1 MKRIFLSVTLAALVS
16 GCGVF
21 GGDSKKPRTPVLG
34 ERLPVLVYET
44 GVEPDPALADV
55 TVVLPVAETNAAWS
69 QPGGNAA
76 KNLGHVTLAPSLSRV
91 WSASIGRGGG
101 KRAQLVSPPVAAD
114 GRVFAIDTTAT
125 VRAFDAASGRELWRQ
140 RLPTSGETEAAAF
153 GGGVSVIGDQVFAT
167 SGLGTVSALNAATG
181 RQIWTRALGLPLR
194 GAPAVSDGRVLAMS
208 QDNQLFAL
216 SATDGQSLWDMAGT
230 VETAGLLGAGSPA
243 IALDTV
249 VAGFS
254 SGELVALRIENGRPA
269 WQDALSRTGISTSVS
284 SLSDVDASPAI
295 DRGRVFAIGR
305 GGRMVAIELSTGQ
318 RVWEVNAAGTS
329 TPWVAGDWVYVVTD
343 DSRLLCLSRAS
354 GKVRWATQLPAYR
367 AAKKKKDQIHWA
379 GPVLASDGL
388 FLTGSNGQ
396 MVSVSATSG
405 EIIST
410 TKLPD
415 RTSLPPIVA
424 NNMLFVLSADGT
436 LSAWR

>member
-1 MKRIFLSVTLAALVS
+1 MKRILLPLALGVLLS
-16 GCGVF
+16 GCGIF
-21 GGDSKKPRTPVLG
+21 NGNDKKTRTPVLG

-55 TVVLPVAETNAAWS
+55 TVVLPVAETNATWS

-76 KNLGHVTLAPSLSRV
+76 KNLGHVTLGASLSRV
-91 WSASIGRGGG
+91 WSTSIGKGGG
-101 KRAQLVSPPVAAD
+101 KRAQLVSAPVVAD
-114 GRVFAIDTTAT
+114 GRVFTIDTSAT
-125 VRAFDAASGRELWRQ
+125 VRAFDAASGREVWRK
-140 RLPTSGETEAAAF
+140 RLPSKGDGAAAF
-153 GGGVSVIGDQVFAT
+153 GGGVSVMGDRVFAT
-167 SGLGTVSALNAATG
+167 SGLGSVSALDAASG
-181 RQIWTRALGLPLR
+181 NQVWTRALGVPLR
-194 GAPAVSDGRVLAMS
+194 GAPAVADGRVLVMS

-230 VETAGLLGAGSPA
+230 VETAGLLGVGSPA
-243 IALDTV
+243 VALDTV

-254 SGELVALRIENGRPA
+254 SGELVALRVESGRTA

-305 GGRMVAIELSTGQ
+305 GGRMVAIELATGQ
-318 RVWEVNAAGTS
+318 RVWEINAAGTS
-329 TPWVAGDWVYVVTD
+329 TPWIAGDWVYVVTD

-354 GKVRWATQLPAYR
+354 GKVRWATQLPAYHNV
-367 AAKKKKDQIHWA
+367 KKKKDPIRWA

-388 FLTGSNGQ
+388 FLAGSNGR
-396 MVSVSATSG
+396 MVSVSAASG
-405 EIIST
+405 EIVST

-415 RTSLPPIVA
+415 KTSLPPVVA